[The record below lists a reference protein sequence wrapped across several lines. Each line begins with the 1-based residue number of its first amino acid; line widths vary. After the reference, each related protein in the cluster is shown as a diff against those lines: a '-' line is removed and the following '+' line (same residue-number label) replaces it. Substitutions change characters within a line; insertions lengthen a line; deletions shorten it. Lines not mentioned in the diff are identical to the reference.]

1 MHITRS
7 CVLFLWMYPLA
18 FVKSQECT
26 LQQFISGPHYDSN
39 FDTTGMEASY
49 PGGKQLRVGC
59 NVGYSGFFKLLCIEG
74 KWQPRGTKCQPRS
87 CGHPGDAQFADFHL
101 EKGEDFVFGSQVVY
115 TCHKG
120 YQMVSRKN
128 YRTCMAEGW
137 DGIVPICEAQQCP
150 VINVDNKV
158 QVIGDLEEATYGN
171 VVRFSCKF
179 GNEILDGP
187 SELYCN
193 EYGEWSGNTPT
204 CKAIT
209 CRPPEI
215 ENGDVLED
223 TLEYKEH
230 DILHFRCKDKY
241 KRTEERQSK
250 CIKLGSGADWSPTP
264 ACELIKCKLD
274 LPPLKGTTY
283 EPAFRNL
290 FLPGDRVRVTC
301 EQRYGIFGSWELT
314 AETTCKDNGEWTVR
328 PVCQGTDSVCFRL
341 YPHVSRW
348 YVDYWR
354 DKITL
359 GETVG
364 YSCRSGYKETAAE
377 ATCSRGGWEPNPLC
391 REITCDRRDVQNA
404 DITNNDKMIYRY
416 NEQVRY
422 VCSEGFTGQFT
433 LTCGKHGW
441 SGNLRC
447 TGKKK
452 QNKFKT
458 TCKKKNIVK
467 AYIVRNNKNIYS
479 QDETVEYE
487 CSSNKEIRFNVTCDK
502 GVWTDIQNLKCPKPK
517 LDNGFIVGPYNDTV
531 YFTCGD
537 SYKLLSSGWWGEAKC
552 NGSVYVG
559 LQPCIGKNKCGPPVI
574 PNGRWTPQLKMYEPN
589 KNIQIRCNEG
599 YNAVVS
605 QLTCRKGQWK
615 TASLK
620 SCKPPPKVD
629 NAVVMESYQS
639 EYLSG
644 SEVTYQCKDDLRLE
658 AEGGGTIRCQDGEW
672 ENKNIELLCSDD
684 ISLRLSFVHAQ
695 LLKMRLSL
703 ILLVLANVDV
713 SLSQNACEG
722 TPNVPH
728 AFVTEQSRKAQYQ
741 QGDVIYFTCETGYV
755 SGPSIKYACT
765 NEGWLVIRKGTCILK
780 PCELPDDI
788 PNGYYRIIKGEEF
801 VFGAVIQYVCNEGYQ
816 MVSKVSSRTCMLD
829 RWTNHVPVC
838 EPLSCEPPP
847 VDNEITV
854 KGLPE
859 NDEPILPGRFLTFS
873 CDVPGKYRNGSSA
886 LVCGQDGKWDN
897 PFPTCED
904 ITCDVDVMHPNLHAT
919 GLTSANETM
928 KIGHVLQFSCDT
940 GYRLDGS
947 VRIQCLQ
954 SGQWD
959 KPFPTCSKNC
969 RVTEIPGS
977 VRLTTKHVAGSQ
989 LRAGEKLRFDC
1000 RQRNHVIHGND
1011 KVECLA
1017 NGQWSEPFPTC
1028 GPPVGCGKPPTLPDG
1043 DLKYD
1048 IKFSYVNTEKVE
1060 YICQPYYTMEG
1071 EPFKT
1076 CNNGLWTGSMRC
1088 LRPCTVNTDDMNRH
1102 NIRFTHKTNDKLYS
1116 PHKDHIT
1123 FSCIRGTVPD
1133 GRLEMRQQCNDGLM
1147 NLPTCVPRSW

>member
-328 PVCQGTDSVCFRL
+328 PVCQEVVCIKQD
-341 YPHVSRW
+341 PHVSRW

-447 TGKKK
+447 T
-452 QNKFKT
+452 
-458 TCKKKNIVK
+458 
-467 AYIVRNNKNIYS
+467 
-479 QDETVEYE
+479 D
-487 CSSNKEIRFNVTCDK
+487 
-502 GVWTDIQNLKCPKPK
+502 LKCPKPK

-615 TASLK
+615 TGEVTPPIFCTPSLK

-672 ENKNIELLCSDD
+672 ENKNIECTS
-684 ISLRLSFVHAQ
+684 
-695 LLKMRLSL
+695 
-703 ILLVLANVDV
+703 
-713 SLSQNACEG
+713 
-722 TPNVPH
+722 T
-728 AFVTEQSRKAQYQ
+728 KAQYQ
-741 QGDVIYFTCETGYV
+741 QGDVIYFTCETV
-755 SGPSIKYACT
+755 
-765 NEGWLVIRKGTCILK
+765 K